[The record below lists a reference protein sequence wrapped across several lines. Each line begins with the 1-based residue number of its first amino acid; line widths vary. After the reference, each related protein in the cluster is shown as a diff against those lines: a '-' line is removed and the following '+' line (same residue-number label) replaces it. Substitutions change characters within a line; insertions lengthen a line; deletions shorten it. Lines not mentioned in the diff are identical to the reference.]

1 MMRGKSGAVWA
12 IVLLA
17 TLSVALPARAVV
29 IEDVVKSHP
38 LIALVNSWN
47 TSAETTSPVNLGS
60 ASALSDA
67 PSALPAATGAAVA
80 SDEMTVEIVPIRL
93 PRLPSQVVFALYLIG
108 AFVFY
113 TLLVLIAQPGPA
125 EYY

>member
-1 MMRGKSGAVWA
+1 MRGKIGTVWVIA
-12 IVLLA
+12 LLA
-17 TLSVALPARAVV
+17 TLSVVLPARAVV

-47 TSAETTSPVNLGS
+47 ASSETTPSSTLSSPG
-60 ASALSDA
+60 ALSDE
-67 PSALPAATGAAVA
+67 PGSLPAVMSPTV
-80 SDEMTVEIVPIRL
+80 SPDDMTVEIVPIRL
-93 PRLPSQVVFALYLIG
+93 PKLPPQVVFALYLIG